1 MLPTPTWLRPCLR
14 GSGLSQYGVFSLVW
28 ICSANTKRMFLELE
42 EEKFMCHFC
51 QVGDFNQYI
60 MQVRD
65 KRNSKQAS
73 SSGAALHV
81 YNFQAIQPPFQ
92 TTTGTT
98 EKNAKRSHES
108 PLQVILRLL
117 PSLLPGGVYGDVT
130 QRPDFEAKV
139 AKLVE
144 LGFAR

>member
-1 MLPTPTWLRPCLR
+1 
-14 GSGLSQYGVFSLVW
+14 
-28 ICSANTKRMFLELE
+28 MFLELE

-73 SSGAALHV
+73 SSGAA
-81 YNFQAIQPPFQ
+81 